1 MHYACTMFS
10 ISMYNVCTMYVLC
23 VYCVLCKNYVCMHY
37 LCTMLCTMYGLF
49 TNISNMFS
57 ILTILIKELL
67 RKTKMFCISNL
78 TGLISNLTGLI
89 SNLTGLISNLTGLIL
104 LFSFLW
110 FNPKL

>member
-1 MHYACTMFS
+1 MCY
-10 ISMYNVCTMYVLC
+10 VRTMYVLC
-23 VYCVLCKNYVCMHY
+23 YALCMDYVRTMYAKCKNYVCMHY
-37 LCTMLCTMYGLF
+37 LCTMLYTMYGLF

-78 TGLISNLTGLI
+78 I
-89 SNLTGLISNLTGLIL
+89 GLIL